1 MTYALDRDQL
11 LDTLLNCLA
20 VERYTRAP
28 LLSTIVDELGVS
40 DQTSAAF
47 AAARAMLARLTAGEL
62 VESEYA
68 REVEAVRQLVRPT
81 A

>member
-1 MTYALDRDQL
+1 MTYALDREQL

-28 LLSTIVDELGVS
+28 LLSTIVDELSLS
-40 DQTSAAF
+40 DQLSDAY
-47 AAARAMLARLTAGEL
+47 AAASAMLLRLTTGQL

-68 REVEAVRQLVRPT
+68 REVEAVRKLVRAT